1 MKILVCIK
9 QVPETTNIKINPLDN
24 TLMREGISAIIN
36 PDDKA
41 GIELALRIKDSREDD
56 EVTVITMGPSEG
68 MKALREAIAMGADDG
83 ILITDEVFSGGDT
96 YATAL
101 AISEFIKTLRYDL
114 IITGRRAIDGET
126 GQTGPEIA
134 ENLGIPQITH
144 CTEFEIEGDKLIA
157 KRQFDDR
164 YHIIEAKM
172 PCLVS
177 IIGEK
182 INPRYMTVR
191 GIFDSAKSNSSC
203 EEKDKKKDRIRV
215 LNYDYI
221 DEKIE
226 ASKLGL
232 KGSPTFVKEMVQGI
246 SGKNGE
252 KLNGL
257 TEEEAAEAIFQK
269 IIERGFI

>member
-41 GIELALRIKDSREDD
+41 GIELALRIKDMREDA
-56 EVTVITMGPSEG
+56 EVTVITMGPGEG
-68 MKALREAIAMGADDG
+68 IKALREAIAMGADDG

-203 EEKDKKKDRIRV
+203 EEKDKKKDRIKV

-252 KLNGL
+252 KLAGL
-257 TEEEAAEAIFQK
+257 NEEEAAEAIFQK

>member
-41 GIELALRIKDSREDD
+41 GLELALRIKDRREDA
-56 EVTVITMGPSEG
+56 EVTVITMGPAEG
-68 MKALREAIAMGADDG
+68 IKALREAIAMGADDG

-191 GIFDSAKSNSSC
+191 GIFDSAKSNSSY

-252 KLNGL
+252 KLAGL
-257 TEEEAAEAIFQK
+257 NEEEAAEAIFQK

>member
-41 GIELALRIKDSREDD
+41 GIELALRIKDSREDAD
-56 EVTVITMGPSEG
+56 VTVITMGPSEG
-68 MKALREAIAMGADDG
+68 IKALREAIAMGADDG

-101 AISEFIKTLRYDL
+101 AISEFIKTLEYDL

-191 GIFDSAKSNSSC
+191 GIFDSAKSKSSC
-203 EEKDKKKDRIRV
+203 EEKDKKKDRVRI

-221 DEKIE
+221 EEKIE

-252 KLNGL
+252 KLMGL
-257 TEEEAAEAIFQK
+257 NEEEAAEAIFQK

>member
-41 GIELALRIKDSREDD
+41 GLELALRIKDRRDD
-56 EVTVITMGPSEG
+56 AEVTVITMGPAEG
-68 MKALREAIAMGADDG
+68 IKALREAIAMGADDG

-144 CTEFEIEGDKLIA
+144 CTEFEIEGNKIIA

-252 KLNGL
+252 KLKGL

>member
-9 QVPETTNIKINPLDN
+9 QVPETTNIKINTLDN

-41 GIELALRIKDSREDD
+41 GIELALRIKDRREDA
-56 EVTVITMGPSEG
+56 EVTVITMGPGEG
-68 MKALREAIAMGADDG
+68 IKALREAIAMGADDG

-232 KGSPTFVKEMVQGI
+232 KGSHTFVKEMVQGI

-252 KLNGL
+252 KLKGL

>member
-41 GIELALRIKDSREDD
+41 GIELALRIKDMREDA
-56 EVTVITMGPSEG
+56 EVTVITMGPAEG
-68 MKALREAIAMGADDG
+68 IKALREAIAMGADDG

-144 CTEFEIEGDKLIA
+144 CTEFEIEGNKIIA

-203 EEKDKKKDRIRV
+203 EEKDEKKDRIRV

-252 KLNGL
+252 KLKGL

>member
-41 GIELALRIKDSREDD
+41 GIELALRIKDKREDAD
-56 EVTVITMGPSEG
+56 VTVITMGPSEG
-68 MKALREAIAMGADDG
+68 IKALREAIAMGADDG

-101 AISEFIKTLRYDL
+101 AISEFIKTLEYDL

-191 GIFDSAKSNSSC
+191 GIFDSAKSSSSC
-203 EEKDKKKDRIRV
+203 EKKDKKKDRIRV

-221 DEKIE
+221 EEKIE

-252 KLNGL
+252 KLMGL

>member
-1 MKILVCIK
+1 
-9 QVPETTNIKINPLDN
+9 
-24 TLMREGISAIIN
+24 
-36 PDDKA
+36 
-41 GIELALRIKDSREDD
+41 
-56 EVTVITMGPSEG
+56 
-68 MKALREAIAMGADDG
+68 MGADDG

-101 AISEFIKTLRYDL
+101 AISEFIKTLEYDL

-172 PCLVS
+172 PCLIS

-191 GIFDSAKSNSSC
+191 GIFDSANSNSSY

-221 DEKIE
+221 EEKIE

-246 SGKNGE
+246 SGRNGE
-252 KLNGL
+252 KLMGL
-257 TEEEAAEAIFQK
+257 NEEEATEAIFQK

>member
-41 GIELALRIKDSREDD
+41 GIELALRIKDKREDA
-56 EVTVITMGPSEG
+56 EVTVITMGPDEG
-68 MKALREAIAMGADDG
+68 IKALREAIAMGADDG

-182 INPRYMTVR
+182 IKPRYMTVR
-191 GIFDSAKSNSSC
+191 GIFDSAKRNSSC
-203 EEKDKKKDRIRV
+203 EEKDEKKDRVRV

-221 DEKIE
+221 KEKIE

-232 KGSPTFVKEMVQGI
+232 NGSPTFVKEMVQGI

-252 KLNGL
+252 KPMGL

>member
-41 GIELALRIKDSREDD
+41 GIELALRIKDSREDA

-182 INPRYMTVR
+182 IKPRYMTVR
-191 GIFDSAKSNSSC
+191 GIFDSTKRNSSY
-203 EEKDKKKDRIRV
+203 EEEDEKKDRVRV

-221 DEKIE
+221 KEKIE

>member
-41 GIELALRIKDSREDD
+41 GIELALRIKDRREDA
-56 EVTVITMGPSEG
+56 EVTVITMGPGEG
-68 MKALREAIAMGADDG
+68 IKALREAIAMGADDG

-157 KRQFDDR
+157 KRQFEDR

-203 EEKDKKKDRIRV
+203 EEKDKKKDKIRV
-215 LNYDYI
+215 LNYDHI

-232 KGSPTFVKEMVQGI
+232 KGAHTFVKEMVQGI

-252 KLNGL
+252 KLKGL

>member
-41 GIELALRIKDSREDD
+41 GIELALRIKDKREDAD
-56 EVTVITMGPSEG
+56 VTVITMGPSEG
-68 MKALREAIAMGADDG
+68 IKALREAIAMGTDDG

-101 AISEFIKTLRYDL
+101 AISEFIKTLEYDL

-172 PCLVS
+172 PCLIS

-203 EEKDKKKDRIRV
+203 EKKDKKKDRIRV

-221 DEKIE
+221 KEKIE
-226 ASKLGL
+226 ASMLGL
-232 KGSPTFVKEMVQGI
+232 KGSPTFVNEMVQGI

-252 KLNGL
+252 KLMGL
-257 TEEEAAEAIFQK
+257 NEEEAAEAIFQK

>member
-41 GIELALRIKDSREDD
+41 GIELALRIKDKREDA
-56 EVTVITMGPSEG
+56 EVTVITMGPDEG
-68 MKALREAIAMGADDG
+68 IKALREAIAMGADDG

-182 INPRYMTVR
+182 IKPRYMTVR
-191 GIFDSAKSNSSC
+191 GIFDGAKRNSSC
-203 EEKDKKKDRIRV
+203 EEKDEKKDRVRV

-221 DEKIE
+221 KEKIE

-232 KGSPTFVKEMVQGI
+232 NGSPTFVKEMVQGI

-252 KLNGL
+252 KLMGL

>member
-41 GIELALRIKDSREDD
+41 GIELALRIKDRREDAD
-56 EVTVITMGPSEG
+56 VTVITMGPSEG
-68 MKALREAIAMGADDG
+68 IKALREAIAMGADDG

-101 AISEFIKTLRYDL
+101 AISEFIKTLQYDL

-172 PCLVS
+172 PCLIS

-191 GIFDSAKSNSSC
+191 GIFDSTKRNSSY
-203 EEKDKKKDRIRV
+203 EEEDEKKDRVRV

-221 DEKIE
+221 EEKIE
-226 ASKLGL
+226 ASKFGL

-252 KLNGL
+252 KLMGL

>member
-41 GIELALRIKDSREDD
+41 GIELALRIKDMREDA

-221 DEKIE
+221 KEKIE

-232 KGSPTFVKEMVQGI
+232 KGSLTFVKEMVQGI

-252 KLNGL
+252 KLKGL

>member
-41 GIELALRIKDSREDD
+41 GIELALRIKDMREDA
-56 EVTVITMGPSEG
+56 EVTVITMGPAEG
-68 MKALREAIAMGADDG
+68 IKALREAIAMGADDG

-203 EEKDKKKDRIRV
+203 EEKDEKKDRVRV

-221 DEKIE
+221 KEKIE

-232 KGSPTFVKEMVQGI
+232 NGSPTFVKEMVQGI

-252 KLNGL
+252 KLMGL

>member
-41 GIELALRIKDSREDD
+41 GIELALRIKDRREDA
-56 EVTVITMGPSEG
+56 EVTVITMGPGEG
-68 MKALREAIAMGADDG
+68 IKALREAIAMGADDG

-157 KRQFDDR
+157 KRQFEDR

-203 EEKDKKKDRIRV
+203 EEKDKKKDKIRV
-215 LNYDYI
+215 LNYDHI

-232 KGSPTFVKEMVQGI
+232 KGSHTFVKEMVQGI

-252 KLNGL
+252 KLKGL

>member
-41 GIELALRIKDSREDD
+41 GIELALRIKDKREDA

-101 AISEFIKTLRYDL
+101 AISEFIKTLEYDL

>member
-1 MKILVCIK
+1 
-9 QVPETTNIKINPLDN
+9 
-24 TLMREGISAIIN
+24 
-36 PDDKA
+36 
-41 GIELALRIKDSREDD
+41 
-56 EVTVITMGPSEG
+56 
-68 MKALREAIAMGADDG
+68 MGADDG

-101 AISEFIKTLRYDL
+101 AISEFIKTLEYDL

-191 GIFDSAKSNSSC
+191 GIFDSAKSNSSY
-203 EEKDKKKDRIRV
+203 EEKDKKKDKIRV

-221 DEKIE
+221 EEKIE

-252 KLNGL
+252 KLTGL
-257 TEEEAAEAIFQK
+257 NEEEAAEAIFQK

>member
-41 GIELALRIKDSREDD
+41 GIELALRIKDRREDA
-56 EVTVITMGPSEG
+56 EVTVITMGPGEG
-68 MKALREAIAMGADDG
+68 IKALREAISMGADDG

-157 KRQFDDR
+157 KRQFEDR

-203 EEKDKKKDRIRV
+203 EEKDKKKDKIRV
-215 LNYDYI
+215 LNYDHI

-232 KGSPTFVKEMVQGI
+232 KGSHTFVKEMVQGI

-252 KLNGL
+252 KLKGL

>member
-41 GIELALRIKDSREDD
+41 GIELALRIKDRREDA
-56 EVTVITMGPSEG
+56 EVTVITMGPGEG
-68 MKALREAIAMGADDG
+68 IKALREAIAMGADDG

-157 KRQFDDR
+157 KRQFEDR

-203 EEKDKKKDRIRV
+203 EEKDKKKDKIRV
-215 LNYDYI
+215 LNYDHI

-232 KGSPTFVKEMVQGI
+232 KGSHTFVKEMVQGI

-252 KLNGL
+252 KLKGL

-269 IIERGFI
+269 IIEGGFI

>member
-41 GIELALRIKDSREDD
+41 GLELALRIKDRREDA
-56 EVTVITMGPSEG
+56 EVTVITMGPAEG
-68 MKALREAIAMGADDG
+68 IKALREAIAMGADDG

-101 AISEFIKTLRYDL
+101 AISEFIKTLRHDL

-144 CTEFEIEGDKLIA
+144 CTEFEIKGDKLIA

-191 GIFDSAKSNSSC
+191 GIFDTAKSNSSC

-252 KLNGL
+252 KLAGL
-257 TEEEAAEAIFQK
+257 NEEEAAEAIFQK

>member
-41 GIELALRIKDSREDD
+41 GIELALRIKDSREDA
-56 EVTVITMGPSEG
+56 EVTVITMGPAEG
-68 MKALREAIAMGADDG
+68 IKALREAIAMGADDG

-144 CTEFEIEGDKLIA
+144 CTEFEIEGNKIIA

-252 KLNGL
+252 KLKGL

>member
-41 GIELALRIKDSREDD
+41 GIELALRIKDRREDA
-56 EVTVITMGPSEG
+56 EVTVITMGPGEG
-68 MKALREAIAMGADDG
+68 IKALREAIAMGADDG

-203 EEKDKKKDRIRV
+203 EEKDKKKDKIRV

-232 KGSPTFVKEMVQGI
+232 KGSHTFVKEMVQGI

-252 KLNGL
+252 KLKGL

>member
-1 MKILVCIK
+1 M
-9 QVPETTNIKINPLDN
+9 
-24 TLMREGISAIIN
+24 
-36 PDDKA
+36 
-41 GIELALRIKDSREDD
+41 
-56 EVTVITMGPSEG
+56 
-68 MKALREAIAMGADDG
+68 
-83 ILITDEVFSGGDT
+83 FSGGDT

-101 AISEFIKTLRYDL
+101 AISEFIKTLEYDL

-203 EEKDKKKDRIRV
+203 EKKDKKKDRIRV

-221 DEKIE
+221 EEKIE

-252 KLNGL
+252 KLMGL

>member
-41 GIELALRIKDSREDD
+41 GIELALRIKDRREDA
-56 EVTVITMGPSEG
+56 EVTVITMGPGEG
-68 MKALREAIAMGADDG
+68 IKALREAIAMGADDG

-157 KRQFDDR
+157 KRQFEDR

-182 INPRYMTVR
+182 INPRHMTVR

-203 EEKDKKKDRIRV
+203 EEKDKKKDKIRV
-215 LNYDYI
+215 LNYDHI

-232 KGSPTFVKEMVQGI
+232 KGSHTFVKEMVQGI

-252 KLNGL
+252 KLKGL

>member
-41 GIELALRIKDSREDD
+41 GIELALRIKDSREDA

-182 INPRYMTVR
+182 IKPRYMTVR

-221 DEKIE
+221 KEKIK
-226 ASKLGL
+226 ATKLGL

-252 KLNGL
+252 KLKGL

>member
-41 GIELALRIKDSREDD
+41 GIELALRIKDKREDA
-56 EVTVITMGPSEG
+56 EVTVITMGPDEG
-68 MKALREAIAMGADDG
+68 IKALREAIAMGADDG

-182 INPRYMTVR
+182 IKPRYMTVR
-191 GIFDSAKSNSSC
+191 GIFDSAKRNSSC
-203 EEKDKKKDRIRV
+203 EEKDEKKDRVRV

-221 DEKIE
+221 KEKIE

-232 KGSPTFVKEMVQGI
+232 NGSPTFVKEMVQGI

-252 KLNGL
+252 KLMGL

>member
-41 GIELALRIKDSREDD
+41 GIELALRIKDRREDA
-56 EVTVITMGPSEG
+56 EVTVITMGPGEG
-68 MKALREAIAMGADDG
+68 IKALREAIAMGADDG

-157 KRQFDDR
+157 KRQFEDR

-203 EEKDKKKDRIRV
+203 EEKDKKKDKIRV
-215 LNYDYI
+215 LNYDHI

-232 KGSPTFVKEMVQGI
+232 KGSHTFVKEMVQGI

-252 KLNGL
+252 KLKGL
-257 TEEEAAEAIFQK
+257 TEEEAAEAIFRK

>member
-41 GIELALRIKDSREDD
+41 GIELALRIKDSREDA

>member
-41 GIELALRIKDSREDD
+41 GIELALRIKDRREDA
-56 EVTVITMGPSEG
+56 EVTVITMGPGEG
-68 MKALREAIAMGADDG
+68 IKALREAIAMGADDG

-232 KGSPTFVKEMVQGI
+232 KGSHTFVKEMVQGI

-252 KLNGL
+252 KLKGL